1 MPMTRRTLFERI
13 GAVAAASM
21 LAQRAGAA
29 SRQGIRN
36 GEVAGTPGSGALI
49 RLHRNEN
56 AYGPSP
62 AVITA
67 IRESVSG
74 AANRYPDGEAE
85 SLRRKIADRHGVA
98 PEQVVLGCGSGEI
111 LRMAIDAFAR
121 PHRTI
126 IAAQP
131 TFEGLTVHARPAGLD
146 VQRVPLRRDHSHD
159 VSAMLAATNDRT
171 GLIYICNPNNPTG
184 TLTSRHELERL
195 LRSLPPAVH
204 VVMDEAYH
212 EYVGESPD
220 YASFIDRPV
229 NDRRLIVTRTF
240 SKVHGLAGLRVG
252 YAIAASST
260 ARVLASQQLAG
271 GVSVSAAV
279 AATAALDDAPHVRT
293 SVSRNTDDRQE
304 FFNQAIARM
313 LRPIDT
319 HANFVMINTGGPAV
333 DVVAHFAKHRIL
345 VAGPFPAFDNAIR
358 VTLGTPAD
366 MREFWR
372 VWDLMPRRGHTMSM
386 V

>member
-1 MPMTRRTLFERI
+1 MPMTRRALFERL
-13 GAVAAASM
+13 GATAAAST
-21 LAQRAGAA
+21 LARRAGAA
-29 SRQGIRN
+29 SMQGLSN
-36 GEVAGTPGSGALI
+36 GEVTAAAESRALV

-62 AVITA
+62 AVATA
-67 IRESVSG
+67 IRESAS
-74 AANRYPDGEAE
+74 AASRYPDVEAE
-85 SLRRKIADRHGVA
+85 ALRRTIADRHRVA

-121 PHRTI
+121 PPRTLV
-126 IAAQP
+126 AAQP
-131 TFEGLTVHARPAGLD
+131 TFEGLGEQVRLAGVD
-146 VQRVPLRRDHSHD
+146 VRRVPLRRDYSHD
-159 VSAMLAATNDRT
+159 ISAMLASSKDAT
-171 GLIYICNPNNPTG
+171 GLVYICNPNNPTG
-184 TLTSRHELERL
+184 TLTSRDELERL

-212 EYVGESPD
+212 DYVGESPD

-229 NDRRLIVTRTF
+229 KDRRLIVTRTF
-240 SKVHGLAGLRVG
+240 SKIHGLAGLRVG

-260 ARVLASQQLAG
+260 ARVLVAHQLAG
-271 GVSVSAAV
+271 AVSMPAAV
-279 AATAALDDAPHVRT
+279 AAAAALVDAAHVRM
-293 SVSRNTDDRQE
+293 SASRNADDRQE
-304 FFNQAIARM
+304 FLNQAIART

-319 HANFVMINTGGPAV
+319 HANFVMINTGGPAA
-333 DVVAHFAKHRIL
+333 DVVGHLAKHRIL

-358 VTLGTPAD
+358 VTMGTPAD

-372 VWDLMPRRGHTMSM
+372 VWDLMPRSGHTMSM